1 MSMTKRAGFV
11 FTIVLGGVL
20 FLFPLVILIAL
31 LKRAYQMMM
40 VVAKPIDAFIPMDSV
55 GEIALVNILAAIAIL
70 AACFGAGLAARSALG
85 RRIFNTAD
93 ENMQLF
99 IPGYGLMRQK
109 LTAAVGREDD
119 ERSLKPILVQFDD
132 QAQIAFEVERSD
144 DGLVAVFLPGAPDPW
159 SGAAV
164 FVTADRVFPVGV
176 EVKPATKIF
185 KRLGRGS
192 IAALGGVRSQP
203 PSPG

>member
-1 MSMTKRAGFV
+1 
-11 FTIVLGGVL
+11 
-20 FLFPLVILIAL
+20 
-31 LKRAYQMMM
+31 
-40 VVAKPIDAFIPMDSV
+40 
-55 GEIALVNILAAIAIL
+55 
-70 AACFGAGLAARSALG
+70 
-85 RRIFNTAD
+85 
-93 ENMQLF
+93 MQLF

-119 ERSLKPILVQFDD
+119 EKSLKPILVQFDD

-176 EVKPATKIF
+176 EVKPATKVF
-185 KRLGRGS
+185 KRTRADDLLITNQLLNPS
-192 IAALGGVRSQP
+192 EHPILKASQ
-203 PSPG
+203 SAS